1 MNSKMNENMPERT
14 KRALDCER
22 RNHFWNQAM
31 SLLLAK
37 ATKKCPMAQQRETKP
52 HAWSYCTCYQSLISF
67 VFFFSVRSEK
77 RAPYVRLLLLDM
89 NGQAH
94 HKRWCGDVV
103 ICCEFE
109 TFSNTC
115 HNSSTPGACQGDP
128 TRSAFLS
135 NDEPPAKQS
144 GRQAVS
150 WNYWILKFSTNK
162 KETIWTLGYLNIYI
176 ND

>member
-1 MNSKMNENMPERT
+1 MNENMPERT

-67 VFFFSVRSEK
+67 VFSLVSGVKSELHMFDSSCWIWM
-77 RAPYVRLLLLDM
+77 VRLTTRY
-89 NGQAH
+89 
-94 HKRWCGDVV
+94 RWCGDVV

-109 TFSNTC
+109 TFQNTC

-150 WNYWILKFSTNK
+150 WNYRILKFSTNK